1 MVLLKIIGAIVFI
14 IFLLVLAIGAIGE
27 VYEEKYMKAGDN
39 ITRFDGSSSVK
50 RKIEPSADDYV
61 GKITALFL
69 PYVSDQI
76 SERDFSAVQFKLKKI
91 VSDMKKGYAK

>member
-1 MVLLKIIGAIVFI
+1 MAADTSFSNTLHTLGFI
-14 IFLLVLAIGAIGE
+14 EA
-27 VYEEKYMKAGDN
+27 

-50 RKIEPSADDYV
+50 RKIEQSVDDYV

-69 PYVSDQI
+69 PYASDQI

>member
-1 MVLLKIIGAIVFI
+1 MTADTSFSNTLHTLGFI
-14 IFLLVLAIGAIGE
+14 EA
-27 VYEEKYMKAGDN
+27 

>member
-1 MVLLKIIGAIVFI
+1 MAADTSFSNTLHTLGFI
-14 IFLLVLAIGAIGE
+14 EA
-27 VYEEKYMKAGDN
+27 

-50 RKIEPSADDYV
+50 RKIEPSTDDYV